1 MDLYEGQ
8 VDLDHQI
15 HDYNPG
21 IPASGLFWVAR
32 VPDDAVAWHQR
43 QGRAALHVTD
53 LEVEDFG
60 NNLRAL
66 RGDPSV
72 PATVS
77 FDIRWRDVI
86 QPLDLHDED
95 NRFEGSFLQ
104 THAFIEW
111 SARQEGFAFRSDPLE
126 TSQTVFAM
134 FGRERNGVFFR

>member
-21 IPASGLFWVAR
+21 IPESGLFWVLP
-32 VPDDAVAWHQR
+32 VDNDAVRVDTQR
-43 QGRAALHVTD
+43 GRASLQVTD
-53 LEVEDFG
+53 QDVEDYG
-60 NNLRAL
+60 NLLHAL
-66 RGDPSV
+66 RDDPSV

-77 FDIRWRDVI
+77 YNIRWRDVI
-86 QPLDLHDED
+86 QPLELHDD
-95 NRFEGSFLQ
+95 TNGFEGSFLQ
-104 THAFIEW
+104 THALIEW
-111 SARQEGFAFRSDPLE
+111 TARQDGFEFISDPLD

>member
-8 VDLDHQI
+8 VDLDHQR

-32 VPDDAVAWHQR
+32 VPDDAVTFNQR
-43 QGRAALHVTD
+43 SGRAALQVTD
-53 LEVEDFG
+53 LEVGDFG
-60 NNLRAL
+60 NLLHAL
-66 RGDPSV
+66 RGDPSL

-86 QPLDLHDED
+86 QVLDLHDED
-95 NRFEGSFLQ
+95 NQFEGNFLQ

-111 SARQEGFAFRSDPLE
+111 SARQGGFEFLSDPLE
-126 TSQTVFAM
+126 TSETVFAM
-134 FGRERNGVFFR
+134 FGRERNGVFFC